1 LKKRTKKLL
10 AVAILA
16 LGACAMQQAANP
28 AALQDAYLVAH
39 GMAASYVERPDANPD
54 VVQQLVVLDAR
65 AAQAMRSQDN
75 AATAMAVAALTT
87 LAARL

>member
-1 LKKRTKKLL
+1 
-10 AVAILA
+10 
-16 LGACAMQQAANP
+16 MQQAANP